1 MSICTSF
8 LYNKKT
14 FGLFY
19 WILGSFPTKVGL
31 FWCSLGTVPTYYYTL
46 GTGNVNTLKIKK
58 KKYAGKL
65 LTLKLFKLFWTFFPF
80 CCLQIV
86 SPYVYL
92 STSGVI
98 LKGQLMKHISL
109 LFYVFLFYTCVI
121 AFLWNFNSF
130 TFPEKIITFILI
142 SGIQCISGLISAKDE
157 V

>member
-1 MSICTSF
+1 M
-8 LYNKKT
+8 
-14 FGLFY
+14 
-19 WILGSFPTKVGL
+19 GSFPAWVGL

-46 GTGNVNTLKIKK
+46 RTGNVNTLKIKN

-65 LTLKLFKLFWTFFPF
+65 RTLKLFKLFWTFFPF
-80 CCLQIV
+80 CCLEIV

-98 LKGQLMKHISL
+98 LKGCHMNHISL
-109 LFYVFLFYTCVI
+109 LFYVCLFYMSITV
-121 AFLWNFNSF
+121 FFWNFNSF

-142 SGIQCISGLISAKDE
+142 SGFQCLCGLTSGKDE